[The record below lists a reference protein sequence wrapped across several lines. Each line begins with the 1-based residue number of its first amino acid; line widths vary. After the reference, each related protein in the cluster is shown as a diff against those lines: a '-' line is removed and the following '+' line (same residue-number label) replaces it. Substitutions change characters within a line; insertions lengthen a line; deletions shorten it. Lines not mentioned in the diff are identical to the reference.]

1 MAFEFLQTESKE
13 VAVSDDHNTQVRLY
27 DESYSL
33 VENALLK
40 LVYSVFRHHPQ
51 DEEEKTNRGEGSVHY
66 RGRAAF
72 QNSSRALVLMASTR

>member
-13 VAVSDDHNTQVRLY
+13 VAVSDDHNMQVRLY

-40 LVYSVFRHHPQ
+40 LVYSVFCRRPQ
-51 DEEEKTNRGEGSVHY
+51 DEEEKPTEGRVACIRGGEL
-66 RGRAAF
+66 RF
-72 QNSSRALVLMASTR
+72 KILVVCWY